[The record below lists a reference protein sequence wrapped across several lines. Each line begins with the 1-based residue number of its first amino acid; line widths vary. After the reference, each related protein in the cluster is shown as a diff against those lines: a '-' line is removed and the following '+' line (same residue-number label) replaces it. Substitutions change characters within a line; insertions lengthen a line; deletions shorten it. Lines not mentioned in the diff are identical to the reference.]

1 MSATKTKAKAPADK
15 TATDT
20 AYKNILVAREGQI
33 TTITMNTPEK
43 RNALSLAMMNEL
55 IAAFTAAGRDNE
67 TRVVV
72 LAANGPAFSAGHDL
86 RDLVDGDIT
95 VYRHVFDVCVQLME
109 LIQAIPQPV
118 IARVHRIATAAGC
131 QLVATCDLAIASEDA
146 KFATPG
152 VRIGLFCTTPMV
164 ALSRAVGRKRAMQ
177 MLLTGEPISAETAA
191 DWGLVNSVVPADQLE
206 DATTA
211 LATRIVEAS
220 SLVVALGKQA
230 FYTQIDLDQPKA
242 YDYAKEVMSMNALAA
257 DAQEGMCAFLDK
269 RAPTWRG
276 K

>member
-1 MSATKTKAKAPADK
+1 MSATKTNAKTSAENA
-15 TATDT
+15 AADT

-55 IAAFTAAGRDNE
+55 IAAFTAAGIDKD
-67 TRVVV
+67 TRVVI

-86 RDLVDGDIT
+86 RDLVDGDVT

-118 IARVHRIATAAGC
+118 IARVQRIATAAGC
-131 QLVATCDLAIASEDA
+131 QLVATCDLAIAAEDA

-164 ALSRAVGRKRAMQ
+164 ALSRAIGRKRAMQ
-177 MLLTGEPISAETAA
+177 MLLTGEAISAETAA
-191 DWGLVNSVVPADQLE
+191 DWGLVNSVVPADQVE

-211 LATRIVEAS
+211 LAQRIVEAS
-220 SLVVALGKQA
+220 SFVVALGKQA
-230 FYTQIDLDQPKA
+230 FYTQIDLDQSKA
-242 YDYAKEVMSMNALAA
+242 YAYAKEVMSMNALAA